1 MMDER
6 GKKCYIFIECAVG
19 YSLHDAVPCLS
30 NY

>member
-6 GKKCYIFIECAVG
+6 ENKCYIFIECTSG